1 MAIYDISEVNNAVQI
16 TKDGN
21 YDQVQKGYYQI
32 DDPST
37 DNILYI
43 QREGKT
49 QYKIDTTNDTIT
61 VNSAAFSGNS
71 NALKDQ
77 INSFF
82 LKPPIMGAFQ
92 HRYKGSSITMMIQ
105 VMFL

>member
-61 VNSAAFSGNS
+61 VNSAAFVGNS

-82 LKPPIMGAFQ
+82 F
-92 HRYKGSSITMMIQ
+92 
-105 VMFL
+105 